1 MSALMVASA
10 AVAITLGA
18 THTTAPIIRRI
29 MQNSEKARHPMG
41 KYTRGQSHVQPAW
54 RWISERGLQVATGGA
69 TLARYA
75 ALMTLN
81 LPEIEDII
89 PADGSLFLVL
99 RRGAAVSADLRA
111 ALTAPLAGMQVLA
124 GTLHEIAVEYGGA
137 AGPDLPAL
145 AEQAGMDPA
154 TYINSHTAG
163 DYSVAFLGFQPG
175 FPYLHGL
182 PRALQAP
189 RRATPRERV
198 AAGSVAIGG
207 MYTGIYPAS
216 GPAGWQIIGR
226 TTAVLFDPQR
236 DAPALLIP
244 GDRVRF
250 VPL

>member
-1 MSALMVASA
+1 MAASVGVAVTLA
-10 AVAITLGA
+10 ATR
-18 THTTAPIIRRI
+18 TTALIIRRI
-29 MQNSEKARHPMG
+29 MQNSEKALHPMG
-41 KYTRGQSHVQPAW
+41 KDTQGQLHVHPAW
-54 RWISERGLQVATGGA
+54 RWISERGLQVATGDT

-75 ALMTLN
+75 ALVILN

-111 ALTAPLAGMQVLA
+111 ALTAPLAGMQVLT
-124 GTLHEIAVEYGGA
+124 GTLHEIAVEYGGP

-145 AEQAGMDPA
+145 AEQAGMSPA
-154 TYINSHTAG
+154 TYINSHAAG
-163 DYSVAFLGFQPG
+163 EYSVAFLGFQPG

-189 RRATPRERV
+189 RRASPRVRV

-207 MYTGIYPAS
+207 IYTGVYPAS
-216 GPAGWQIIGR
+216 GPGGWQIIGR

-236 DAPALLIP
+236 DAPALLMP

-250 VPL
+250 VPR